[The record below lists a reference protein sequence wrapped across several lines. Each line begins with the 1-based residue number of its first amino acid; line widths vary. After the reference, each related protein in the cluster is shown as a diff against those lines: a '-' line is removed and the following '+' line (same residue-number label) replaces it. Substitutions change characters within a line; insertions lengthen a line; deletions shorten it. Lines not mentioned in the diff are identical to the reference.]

1 MIFFVIIDHGDGA
14 FVFFNVIYVIQ
25 WSTVEMKDLEYW
37 VKLFKGCGSQKNG
50 LL

>member
-1 MIFFVIIDHGDGA
+1 MVMVLFYFL
-14 FVFFNVIYVIQ
+14 FFNVIYVIQ

-37 VKLFKGCGSQKNG
+37 AKLFKGCGSQKNG